1 MPTALQAR
9 ARQSSQ
15 QVFSKVRSAL
25 ADYTLR
31 EPLAYDDTLPP
42 FKVGA
47 PLDSGWLVI
56 QEFCDWLSRTNVS
69 VAFQSAN
76 WFVPT
81 VQTVHIISIAIL
93 LTSVYV
99 VSFRL
104 IGFTRG
110 AQPLSVLIAKA
121 TPWVWTTLCV
131 LLGTGILLTITE
143 PARELLNWVFRLKM
157 LMVVALAAILLVVQV
172 RMRRSPTY
180 WTESPARRLAARAI
194 GVAAVIIGAGIVTAG
209 RWIAYV

>member
-1 MPTALQAR
+1 M
-9 ARQSSQ
+9 
-15 QVFSKVRSAL
+15 
-25 ADYTLR
+25 
-31 EPLAYDDTLPP
+31 
-42 FKVGA
+42 
-47 PLDSGWLVI
+47 I
-56 QEFCDWLSRTNVS
+56 QEFCDWLSMTGIS

-81 VQTVHIISIAIL
+81 VQTVHIICIAIL

-104 IGFTRG
+104 IGVTRG
-110 AQPLSVLIAKA
+110 RQPLAVLIAKS

-157 LMVVALAAILLVVQV
+157 LMVAALAAILLVVQV
-172 RMRRSPTY
+172 RMRRSPDY
-180 WTESPARRLAARAI
+180 WTESPARRFVARAI
-194 GVAAVIIGAGIVTAG
+194 GIAAVLIGAGIVTAG

>member
-1 MPTALQAR
+1 
-9 ARQSSQ
+9 
-15 QVFSKVRSAL
+15 
-25 ADYTLR
+25 
-31 EPLAYDDTLPP
+31 
-42 FKVGA
+42 
-47 PLDSGWLVI
+47 VI
-56 QEFCDWLSRTNVS
+56 QEFCDWLSTTGIS
-69 VAFQSAN
+69 IAFQSAN

-104 IGFTRG
+104 IGVTRG
-110 AQPLSVLIAKA
+110 RQPLAVLIARS

-157 LMVVALAAILLVVQV
+157 LMVAALAGILLVVQI
-172 RMRRSPTY
+172 RMRRSPDY
-180 WTESPARRLAARAI
+180 WTESLARRLAARAI
-194 GVAAVIIGAGIVTAG
+194 GIAAVLIGAGIVTAG